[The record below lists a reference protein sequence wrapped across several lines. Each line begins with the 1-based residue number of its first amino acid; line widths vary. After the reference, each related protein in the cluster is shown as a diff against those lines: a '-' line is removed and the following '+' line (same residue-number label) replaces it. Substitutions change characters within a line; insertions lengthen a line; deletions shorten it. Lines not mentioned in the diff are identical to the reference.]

1 MIVWWMHSGCV
12 EDLRSDLRRGDSL
25 ACRPG
30 PIPCRGAGRTFAL
43 GFGRLSFSL
52 RGAGV
57 PDEFTKE
64 LELGQEELPDYI
76 PTKQHEEQRTHQSGH
91 NDQQCEPDTLPHL
104 SRTAAPAYG
113 GGLTVFGSGPHRL
126 AASRVSRLAAEL
138 ESGPGRHKQT
148 AAHRKLTP
156 ARLLAS
162 C

>member
-1 MIVWWMHSGCV
+1 MIVWMHSGRV
-12 EDLRSDLRRGDSL
+12 EDLRSDFWRGDSL

-30 PIPCRGAGRTFAL
+30 PNSCRGAGCAFTL

-113 GGLTVFGSGPHRL
+113 GGLAVFGSGPHRH
-126 AASRVSRLAAEL
+126 AASGVSRLAAEL

-148 AAHRKLTP
+148 AAHCKLTP
-156 ARLLAS
+156 ACSLAG

>member
-1 MIVWWMHSGCV
+1 M
-12 EDLRSDLRRGDSL
+12 EDLRSDFWRSDSL

-30 PIPCRGAGRTFAL
+30 PTACRGAGCTFTL

-52 RGAGV
+52 WGAGV
-57 PDEFTKE
+57 PDKFTKK

-91 NDQQCEPDTLPHL
+91 NDQQCEPDALPHL

-113 GGLTVFGSGPHRL
+113 GGLTVFGSGPHRR

-138 ESGPGRHKQT
+138 QSGPGGQKQT

-156 ARLLAS
+156 ACLLAS